1 MQNSQKETGVNYQ
14 FSAKYL
20 VIPTYKKSFLSIK
33 NILQKRYFPWSL
45 LKKSV
50 FYQRFQNI
58 LSFETSLKNQRDV
71 CLKPFFSIWVP
82 GALVWVATW
91 ALKIAIAMSLS
102 SLLVVS
108 SQPLNGHLNTGIL
121 HFSLEFKHKEYLCSL
136 NLYRHFE
143 CFN

>member
-20 VIPTYKKSFLSIK
+20 VIPTYKKSFLCIK
-33 NILQKRYFPWSL
+33 NILQKRYFTWSL

-58 LSFETSLKNQRDV
+58 LSFETSMKNQRDV

-82 GALVWVATW
+82 GEFGLITPSGVQKHFCT
-91 ALKIAIAMSLS
+91 
-102 SLLVVS
+102 
-108 SQPLNGHLNTGIL
+108 IL
-121 HFSLEFKHKEYLCSL
+121 GSRNISKSKLDIRFQKS
-136 NLYRHFE
+136 
-143 CFN
+143 

>member
-20 VIPTYKKSFLSIK
+20 VIPTYKKSFLCIK
-33 NILQKRYFPWSL
+33 NILQKRYFTWSL

-82 GALVWVATW
+82 GAFLSFPIT
-91 ALKIAIAMSLS
+91 SFTTS
-102 SLLVVS
+102 SLHS
-108 SQPLNGHLNTGIL
+108 SRLATSDNIIERTGAERCQAQPNPIDPLKVKNIEMFYGD
-121 HFSLEFKHKEYLCSL
+121 FSFFST
-136 NLYRHFE
+136 
-143 CFN
+143 